1 METNNESSEN
11 LPQPDG
17 AGQSTT
23 RNEAGQWVKGVS
35 GNPAGRT
42 AGTGSIVVEIRRL
55 MQSECDG
62 QPLAARIAQR
72 LVELAQGGDLRA
84 IRELLDRIDGPARTD
99 PSAASEPVTFAP
111 ITIGRVGRVG
121 DGA

>member
-1 METNNESSEN
+1 MEKNHDFIEH
-11 LPQPDG
+11 LPQPDE

-35 GNPAGRT
+35 GNPGGRT

-99 PSAASEPVTFAP
+99 PSAASEPVAFAP
-111 ITIGRVGRVG
+111 ITIGRVQRIGHEN
-121 DGA
+121 